1 MKILI
6 CFGTR
11 PEWLKIKPLLTVFNK
26 KNYDLLFTGQHQ
38 DLLKDID
45 FDYEINIFSK
55 NNRLDDILISCMS
68 NFPKQ
73 KYDYVLVQGDTG
85 SALGCALAAY
95 NRKIKIIHLEAGLR
109 TYDDKNPYPEESYRQ
124 LISRISD
131 INLCPTELSLTNL
144 NNEKVKGKSFVVG
157 NTVLDNLYEIKKNST
172 YGNKVLITLHR
183 RENHEIMETWF
194 KTLNDL
200 SEKFSNLE
208 FIFPIH
214 PNPNV
219 KKFETLLS
227 HNIKVIE
234 PLEHKE
240 LVNLLLNTKFVI
252 TDSGGIQ
259 EESSFLNK
267 KVIVCRKTTERP
279 EGIETGHIYLCESP
293 DRLIEMVHKIDLN
306 YYIDNV
312 CPYGDGQSSIKILN
326 ILINDYS
333 NIERI

>member
-11 PEWLKIKPLLTVFNK
+11 PEWLKIKPLLNVFDK

-38 DLLKDID
+38 DLLKDVD
-45 FDYEINIFSK
+45 FDHEIKIFSK
-55 NNRLDDILISCMS
+55 NNRLDDILISCML
-68 NFPKQ
+68 NFPEQ
-73 KYDYVLVQGDTG
+73 NYDYVLVQGDTG

-95 NRKIKIIHLEAGLR
+95 NRKLKIIHLEAGLR

-131 INLCPTELSLTNL
+131 INFCPTELSLINL
-144 NNEKVKGKSFVVG
+144 NDEKVKGKSFVVG
-157 NTVLDNLYEIKKNST
+157 NTVLDNLYEIKKKSS
-172 YGNKVLITLHR
+172 YGKKVLITLHR
-183 RENHEIMETWF
+183 RENHQIMETWF
-194 KTLNDL
+194 EKINILC
-200 SEKFSNLE
+200 EKFSDLE

-214 PNPNV
+214 PNPDV
-219 KKFETLLS
+219 KKFQSLLS
-227 HNIKVIE
+227 NKIKVID
-234 PLEHKE
+234 PLDHQQ
-240 LVNLLLNTKFVI
+240 LVTLLLDTKFVI

-279 EGIETGHIYLCESP
+279 EGIETGHIHLCQSP
-293 DRLIEMVHKIDLN
+293 DQLIEMVYKINSN
-306 YYIDNV
+306 YYINNI
-312 CPYGDGQSSIKILN
+312 CPYGDGQSSIKIFN

-333 NIERI
+333 STKRF

>member
-1 MKILI
+1 
-6 CFGTR
+6 
-11 PEWLKIKPLLTVFNK
+11 
-26 KNYDLLFTGQHQ
+26 
-38 DLLKDID
+38 
-45 FDYEINIFSK
+45 
-55 NNRLDDILISCMS
+55 
-68 NFPKQ
+68 
-73 KYDYVLVQGDTG
+73 
-85 SALGCALAAY
+85 
-95 NRKIKIIHLEAGLR
+95 
-109 TYDDKNPYPEESYRQ
+109 
-124 LISRISD
+124 
-131 INLCPTELSLTNL
+131 LCPTELSLTNL

-157 NTVLDNLYEIKKNST
+157 NTVLDNLYETKKNST

-194 KTLNDL
+194 KTLNNL

-227 HNIKVIE
+227 DNIKVIE

-279 EGIETGHIYLCESP
+279 EGIETGHIHLCESP
-293 DRLIEMVHKIDLN
+293 DRLIEMVYKIDSN